1 MAEDYSSF
9 KLNDK
14 IAIVTGASQGIGK
27 AIALGLAQA
36 GAHVVLAKHP
46 EGRKDEINAVQA
58 EIQALGRKAAD
69 HDRRRS
75 QRRAGPLDG
84 RANQRDVR
92 ATSTSW

>member
-58 EIQALGRKAAD
+58 EIQALGRKARSSPSTWPTSSRSARWSHKPKRCSAD
-69 HDRRRS
+69 
-75 QRRAGPLDG
+75 
-84 RANQRDVR
+84 
-92 ATSTSW
+92 STSW